1 MDKETKIQ
9 AAIAIIA
16 LIVMFVAGFFLVQTI
31 IDIVNGKEPA
41 TEKPVDILE
50 TTIVSMSTSEEEVE
64 ECVTEEKIVYAGP
77 TKKPLVAIEE
87 EEKARILLE
96 KQRLVIEEQLQDAEY
111 IQPQPATQDLSS
123 EVEQSLQEDWSVAT
137 DTDASEEWTP
147 GVYLGCYIT
156 TAYHWTGNPC
166 ADGVYPELGYTVA
179 CNDPN
184 LWHRWV
190 YIDGV
195 GARYVHDR
203 GGMSSYAHLDIYL
216 GDRDSCINWGRRDLD
231 VWLME

>member
-1 MDKETKIQ
+1 MDKETKRLVIL
-9 AAIAIIA
+9 AV
-16 LIVMFVAGFFLVQTI
+16 IVIFAVFVSLPFLVKC
-31 IDIVNGKEPA
+31 DNSKGYHAAEPA
-41 TEKPVDILE
+41 TEKPMDILE

-64 ECVTEEKIVYAGP
+64 ECVTEEKLIFAGP

-96 KQRLVIEEQLQDAEY
+96 KQRLAIEEQSRDILEETPTQPVVQEY
-111 IQPQPATQDLSS
+111 IPEQP
-123 EVEQSLQEDWSVAT
+123 VEPIAT
-137 DTDASEEWTP
+137 DTNASEEP
-147 GVYLGCYIT
+147 GVYLGCYVT
-156 TAYHWTGNPC
+156 TAYHWTGDPC
-166 ADGVYPELGYTVA
+166 SDGVYPVLGYTVA

-195 GARYVHDR
+195 GARYIHDR
-203 GGMSSYAHLDIYL
+203 GGMSTYTHLDIYL
-216 GDRDSCINWGRRDLD
+216 GDYDSCIAWGRRDLN